1 MEVFLAS
8 FMLLIVRCDLKEI
21 FIAVFSR
28 INELNVIIKLQY
40 TYSDTVWLERHI
52 VFLCA
57 GINLAKLVELWLH
70 LTNKAPAEPAT

>member
-8 FMLLIVRCDLKEI
+8 FMLLIVRCDSNELI
-21 FIAVFSR
+21 IAVFSR
-28 INELNVIIKLQY
+28 IDELNVIIKLQY

-57 GINLAKLVELWLH
+57 GINLAKLFELY
-70 LTNKAPAEPAT
+70 E